1 MPLISTLGKT
11 RVEFLPAVN
20 LTATTLAISAEM
32 VFLLSYL
39 SWPWLRRQLGRFYLP
54 LGLTIALAGLIFEQ
68 HLISPRSSIWQP
80 TPFLYILVIFVAWQ
94 YGFREVVIFTLA
106 AALFEIALT
115 GLMPQQDVF
124 PQRFAEFNQV
134 VAYGRLAS
142 RTASFLILGYVV
154 TRLMKAQREQRR
166 IVAEANQKLIRHA
179 ATLEQLTI
187 SRERN
192 RISRE
197 LHDTLAHTL
206 SALTVQLDAITAVW
220 DPIPAKIRSMLEQ
233 MLSTTRSGLEET
245 RRALRSL
252 RASQLEEMG
261 LALAVSA
268 LAEDIASRSDMT
280 LELDVPDNMDDVPPE
295 VEQCFFRVAQEAL
308 ENAARHANAHKLS
321 VHISQDSERMTL
333 TVSDD
338 GRGFNSRSEKAGEH
352 HFGLR
357 GLRERAELI
366 GAELSVESQTGQGTT
381 IHLNL
386 GRGP

>member
-338 GRGFNSRSEKAGEH
+338 GRGFNSRSKKAGEH

>member
-338 GRGFNSRSEKAGEH
+338 GRGFNSRSKKAGEH

-386 GRGP
+386 ERKA